1 MSWLDAGIVTIGSQC
16 ASHVR
21 ISITECDPVERW
33 ISGRH
38 GSRCR
43 ALARNLWHLVPHGE
57 LHRLASDIDRLHRDL
72 AGRIEFQPLEPY
84 LELTLVGDGRGHI
97 FIRGKANDLSSTS
110 IASRSAFTSIRPNCQ
125 LSPERCEP
133 RTPPESAHTTDASI
147 NDRSNS

>member
-97 FIRGKANDLSSTS
+97 FIRGKANDLSSDEHS
-110 IASRSAFTSIRPNCQ
+110 IAFSLHIDQTELPAIARA
-125 LSPERCEP
+125 L
-133 RTPPESAHTTDASI
+133 RTADPA
-147 NDRSNS
+147 